1 MLRVPYYYPSFQC
14 TGSACRDNC
23 CIGWEIEIDQ
33 QSFARYRNLP
43 GTMGER
49 LRQSISEAGGPH
61 FLLHGEQCPF
71 LNQEHLCDLIL
82 FAGEEQLCQI
92 CRDHPRFFE
101 WFGSFQEAGL
111 GLCCEEAG
119 RLLFAQREPIAFLE
133 LEQSLPGEQKEAP
146 PPLLDILF
154 QARNT
159 AFHLAQE
166 RTLSIEERCAL
177 LLDFADQLQ
186 SALDLNS
193 PDLIPKLCKQA
204 EDPIQRAAL
213 LEQLKQ
219 EACWEQESV
228 FQGMLSFY
236 QGLEPDRQSW
246 MKKLRQLSV
255 ALPEL
260 LKLQSEFLAACQER
274 NHEYEHLLVYFLFR
288 YFLKAVFDLE
298 VLPKVK
304 LAVCSFLLIYL
315 CDLSTFSGTGTL
327 TSDQRVGNAKD
338 YSREIE
344 YSPENLDA
352 FYLKSWEEDCF
363 SLDALFS
370 LLFTHK
376 TKG

>member
-1 MLRVPYYYPSFQC
+1 
-14 TGSACRDNC
+14 
-23 CIGWEIEIDQ
+23 
-33 QSFARYRNLP
+33 
-43 GTMGER
+43 
-49 LRQSISEAGGPH
+49 
-61 FLLHGEQCPF
+61 
-71 LNQEHLCDLIL
+71 
-82 FAGEEQLCQI
+82 
-92 CRDHPRFFE
+92 
-101 WFGSFQEAGL
+101 
-111 GLCCEEAG
+111 
-119 RLLFAQREPIAFLE
+119 
-133 LEQSLPGEQKEAP
+133 
-146 PPLLDILF
+146 
-154 QARNT
+154 
-159 AFHLAQE
+159 
-166 RTLSIEERCAL
+166 
-177 LLDFADQLQ
+177 
-186 SALDLNS
+186 
-193 PDLIPKLCKQA
+193 
-204 EDPIQRAAL
+204 
-213 LEQLKQ
+213 
-219 EACWEQESV
+219 
-228 FQGMLSFY
+228 
-236 QGLEPDRQSW
+236 

-260 LKLQSEFLAACQER
+260 LKLQSAFLAACQER